1 MFVKSLFV
9 AASAAL
15 LSMSSLAAQLNI
27 IAKDRNGTPMVDVV
41 ASLTPVGKTAPQVLA
56 TATGKVEQ
64 KNFKFD
70 PLVTIVQRGTK
81 MRFPNL
87 DKKDHHV
94 KVLTG
99 PTLFEFKI
107 YTSKEPTP
115 VALDSLGKITIH
127 CLLHNYMVAHI
138 FVVDTPWYGKS
149 DESGI
154 LAIDNVPDGEY
165 ELTVDHP
172 AMIVPTQLNPAP
184 PKRVRL
190 IEGKVTPV
198 VDVRFDFVQKPAA
211 KI

>member
-1 MFVKSLFV
+1 MFLKSLCI
-9 AASAAL
+9 ATSAAL
-15 LSMSSLAAQLNI
+15 LSMSALAAQLNI

-41 ASLTPVGKTAPQVLA
+41 ASLTPVGKTAPQVSA
-56 TATGKVEQ
+56 SATGKVEQ

-107 YTSKEPTP
+107 YTSKEPAP
-115 VALDSLGKITIH
+115 VTLDSLGKITIH

-138 FVVDTPWYGKS
+138 FVVDTPWYGKT

-172 AMIVPTQLNPAP
+172 ALIVSTQLNPAP